1 MPSRPRQPPSDAGP
15 GVARTLN
22 EWAEHALDPLGQKPA
37 AHHRLLLAELEALS
51 RGEADRLM
59 VLMPPGSAKS
69 TYTSAYNVVAGL
81 NSTIFVGAGLYP
93 AVNGTYPG
101 SFVNNPNDGSDPSVW
116 QLGADGL
123 ATRSALS
130 ALTEEDQED
139 ICALVWPW
147 SETDSLRDYSEKTTF
162 LAATR
167 RFLSLE
173 RGMLGRSAAAL
184 PLIWWNAI
192 PYGGAGGM
200 QMHREVVA
208 AMAADASQ
216 NVAIGN
222 PQTSDSN
229 ARNGQDPAHRDSA
242 DNRRFAQLAAPVAA
256 RAILTSSGGDSLPAI
271 PAGLPTTGGPRI
283 AHVYRQSSTQ
293 LVLTILHDAGN
304 DLVVPP
310 QAAAGVGFSV
320 MDGGSTASP
329 GTLVQAVACV
339 RTDATHLTVTLAQAL
354 RNPSASCSLFYPY
367 GNVAIGRG
375 NVVTDNFA
383 SLTPPQGWDIAGDLG
398 PDWSLSFPLAATTTP
413 IPLSDSPT

>member
-1 MPSRPRQPPSDAGP
+1 M
-15 GVARTLN
+15 ARSGLT
-22 EWAEHALDPLGQKPA
+22 PA
-37 AHHRLLLAELEALS
+37 MHHCLLLKQLDSLC
-51 RGEADRLM
+51 RGDIDRLM

-69 TYTSAYNVVAGL
+69 TYTLAYNVDAGL

-192 PYGGAGGM
+192 PAPIRISIRAGS
-200 QMHREVVA
+200 R
-208 AMAADASQ
+208 S
-216 NVAIGN
+216 
-222 PQTSDSN
+222 SSSS
-229 ARNGQDPAHRDSA
+229 RWPA
-242 DNRRFAQLAAPVAA
+242 
-256 RAILTSSGGDSLPAI
+256 
-271 PAGLPTTGGPRI
+271 
-283 AHVYRQSSTQ
+283 
-293 LVLTILHDAGN
+293 
-304 DLVVPP
+304 
-310 QAAAGVGFSV
+310 
-320 MDGGSTASP
+320 
-329 GTLVQAVACV
+329 
-339 RTDATHLTVTLAQAL
+339 
-354 RNPSASCSLFYPY
+354 
-367 GNVAIGRG
+367 
-375 NVVTDNFA
+375 
-383 SLTPPQGWDIAGDLG
+383 
-398 PDWSLSFPLAATTTP
+398 
-413 IPLSDSPT
+413 